1 MEVPVMI
8 ETQCEEDKECR
19 ERVCVSEQR
28 ISWSRQL
35 GKVTYKRH
43 FLSDRRS
50 PNAWDTLSRK
60 GYAES
65 CNPFQANA
73 YRPTPFQPRLHPGQL
88 RALVTNL
95 LAKFLH
101 VGQKPAFQDKLLIMW
116 TYSTVVH
123 LQNFGHRPLFV

>member
-1 MEVPVMI
+1 MI

-65 CNPFQANA
+65 CNPFQK
-73 YRPTPFQPRLHPGQL
+73 PKERLMLIGP
-88 RALVTNL
+88 L
-95 LAKFLH
+95 LFNHACIP
-101 VGQKPAFQDKLLIMW
+101 V
-116 TYSTVVH
+116 
-123 LQNFGHRPLFV
+123 NFGHL